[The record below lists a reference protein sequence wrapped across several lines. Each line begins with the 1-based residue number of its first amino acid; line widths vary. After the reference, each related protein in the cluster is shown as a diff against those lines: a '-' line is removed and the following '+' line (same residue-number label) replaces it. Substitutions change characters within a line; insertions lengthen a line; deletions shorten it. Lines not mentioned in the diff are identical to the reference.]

1 MKIRKVLVA
10 NRGEI
15 AIRIMRACREL
26 GLKSVAVYS
35 EADKDALFA
44 KYADEA
50 YYIGPAPATDSYLKI
65 ERIVEVAKESGAFAI
80 HPGYGFLA
88 ENPGLAHAC
97 ETNGIKFVGPSSRV
111 MELMGDKKAARLEV
125 KKAGLPL
132 VPGVE
137 VSVSVLEEARSPIK
151 SIGYPVM
158 IKPSGGGGG
167 IGIVRANN
175 EGELRKALES
185 SRRIASSAFG
195 LPDVYIEKFL
205 THSRH
210 IEFQILADSQ
220 GDVIHLG
227 ERECS
232 IQRRYQKLVE
242 ECPSPAL
249 TPQLRREMGSVAVKI
264 ARRVGYEGA
273 GTVEFLLS
281 DGKYYFMEM
290 NTRIQV
296 EHAITEMVTG
306 IDIVK
311 EQLRIAMGQPLSV
324 KQKDVKLNG
333 WAIECRI
340 NAEDPLNNFMPS
352 PGKLRGYRSPGGIG
366 VRVDSG
372 VHTRYVIPHLYDS
385 MISKLVVWGRDRN
398 EAIIRMR
405 RALYEYIIVGVK
417 TNIPLHKAVME
428 NPRFV
433 KGDLATHFLESE
445 ASLLED
451 MKLIMEREKSLE
463 EKLSQVFDEGKRTA
477 AIAAA
482 TAVMQMPR
490 YRKMLQRR

>member
-1 MKIRKVLVA
+1 MRKKILIA

-26 GLKSVAVYS
+26 GLRSAAVYS

-50 YYIGPAPATDSYLKI
+50 HYIGPAQATESYLNIDKI
-65 ERIVEVAKESGAFAI
+65 IEVAKESSAFAI

-88 ENPGLAHAC
+88 ENPALAYAC
-97 ETNGIKFVGPSSRV
+97 EVNGIKFVGPSSGV
-111 MELMGDKKAARLEV
+111 MQLMGDKQAARREV
-125 KKAGLPL
+125 KKSGLSL

-137 VSVSVLEEARSPIK
+137 VAISGLEQAK
-151 SIGYPVM
+151 SFIEEIGYPVM

-167 IGIVRANN
+167 IGIIRADN
-175 EGELRKALES
+175 EEELRKALES
-185 SRRIASSAFG
+185 ARRIASSAFG

-205 THSRH
+205 TNSRH
-210 IEFQILADSQ
+210 IEFQILADSH
-220 GDVIHLG
+220 GNVVHLG

-232 IQRRYQKLVE
+232 IQRRYQKLIE

-249 TPQLRREMGSVAVKI
+249 TPALRRQMGSIAVKV
-264 ARRVGYEGA
+264 AKRVGYEGA
-273 GTVEFLLS
+273 GTVEFLFS
-281 DGKYYFMEM
+281 EGNFYFLEM

-296 EHAITEMVTG
+296 EHAVTEMVTG
-306 IDIVK
+306 VDIVK
-311 EQLRIAMGQPLSV
+311 EQLRIALGLPLSI
-324 KQKDVKLNG
+324 KQKDVLLNG

-417 TNIPLHKAVME
+417 TNIPFHKAVME
-428 NPRFV
+428 NERFV
-433 KGDLATHFLESE
+433 KGNLATQFLDVEDT
-445 ASLLED
+445 LIED
-451 MKLIMEREKSLE
+451 MKRIMRREKPLE
-463 EKLSQVFDEGKRTA
+463 EKLSEVFDERKRMA
-477 AIAAA
+477 AISAAA
-482 TAVMQMPR
+482 ALIQMPR
-490 YRKMLQRR
+490 YRQMVKQ

>member
-1 MKIRKVLVA
+1 MKKKVLVA

-26 GLKSVAVYS
+26 GLNSVAVFS

-44 KYADEA
+44 KYANEA
-50 YYIGPAPATDSYLKI
+50 YYIGPAPATDSYLNI
-65 ERIVEVAKESGAFAI
+65 DRIIEVAKESGAFAI

-88 ENPGLAHAC
+88 ENPGLAYAC
-97 ETNGIKFVGPSSRV
+97 EANAIKFVGPSSRV
-111 MELMGDKKAARLEV
+111 MQLMGDKQTARREV

-137 VSVSVLEEARSPIK
+137 VAISDLEQARSIVEE
-151 SIGYPVM
+151 IGYPVM

-167 IGIVRANN
+167 IGITRASN
-175 EGELRKALES
+175 EEELRKALES
-185 SRRIASSAFG
+185 ARRIASSAFG
-195 LPDVYIEKFL
+195 LPDIYIEKFL
-205 THSRH
+205 SHSRH

-220 GDVIHLG
+220 GNVIHLC

-232 IQRRYQKLVE
+232 IQRRYQKLIE

-249 TPQLRREMGSVAVKI
+249 TPQLRRQMGNVAMKL
-264 ARRVGYEGA
+264 AKRVGYEGA
-273 GTVEFLLS
+273 GTVEFLFS
-281 DGKYYFMEM
+281 EGKFYFLEM

-296 EHAITEMVTG
+296 EHAVTEMVTG

-311 EQLRIAMGQPLSV
+311 EQLRIALGLPLSV
-324 KQKDVKLNG
+324 QQKDVRLNG

-417 TNIPLHKAVME
+417 TNIPFHKAVME
-428 NPRFV
+428 NQRFV
-433 KGDLATHFLESE
+433 KGDLATHFLEME
-445 ASLLED
+445 TSLMED
-451 MKLIMEREKSLE
+451 MKRIMKREKPLE
-463 EKLSQVFDEGKRTA
+463 EKLSEVFDERKRTA
-477 AIAAA
+477 AISAAA
-482 TAVMQMPR
+482 VVMQMPR
-490 YRKMLQRR
+490 YRQMVRQ